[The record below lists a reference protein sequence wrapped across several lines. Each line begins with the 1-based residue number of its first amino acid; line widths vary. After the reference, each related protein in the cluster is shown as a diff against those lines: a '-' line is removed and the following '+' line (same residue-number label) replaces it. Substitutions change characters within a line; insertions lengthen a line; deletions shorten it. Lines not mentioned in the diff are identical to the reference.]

1 MAGSH
6 TLEQAVNQLKNH
18 TRKVQRTEKIP
29 ILKALGRISADT
41 ITAPMDQPPFPRSPL
56 DGYAVRHQDLESAEK
71 DNPAVLQVIG
81 CVYAGD
87 PPQYVAAPGQAV
99 RIMTGAPIPEGADCV
114 VRQEDTAVTGEHTVA
129 VFQSLKEHQNYCFA
143 GEDVA
148 KGQIILKKGEKI
160 TAGMIG
166 LLASQGITQVKVLA
180 KIRIAII
187 STGSELIQPGEEL
200 CAGKIYDS
208 NRFLLTAY
216 AEEKGM
222 EVCASESVPDDAE
235 VISRMLEQY
244 SETADLVICTGGVSV
259 GEKDYME
266 AAGTMAGAQIL
277 FHGVKL
283 KPGSPVLAMKRN
295 ETLVLCL
302 SGNPYAAFATFVLL
316 VLPVVE
322 EMLETQEC
330 LMRRGTGIMNADF
343 LKASPGRRFVR
354 ARQNCGQVDFAG
366 DRHASGM
373 ISSLAGSNCLIDVP
387 AGSEGLRCG
396 DQVNLIV
403 F

>member
-1 MAGSH
+1 MAGNH
-6 TLEQAVNQLKNH
+6 TLEQAVNLLKNH
-18 TRKVQRTEKIP
+18 TRKMQRSEWIP
-29 ILKALGRISADT
+29 ILRALGRISADT
-41 ITAPMDQPPFPRSPL
+41 ITAPVDQPPFPRSPL
-56 DGYAVRHQDLESAEK
+56 DGYAVWHQDLETAEK

-87 PPQYVAAPGQAV
+87 PPQYTVASGQAV
-99 RIMTGAPIPEGADCV
+99 RIMTGAPIPKGADCV
-114 VRQEDTAVTGEHTVA
+114 VRQEDTMATGEHTVA
-129 VFQSLKEHQNYCFA
+129 VFQTLKEYQNYCFT
-143 GEDVA
+143 GEDIA

-166 LLASQGITQVKVLA
+166 LLASQGITQVKVLE
-180 KIRIAII
+180 KIRITII

-200 CAGKIYDS
+200 SAGKIYDS
-208 NRFLLTAY
+208 NRFLLNVY
-216 AEEKGM
+216 AEEKGL
-222 EVCASESVPDDAE
+222 EVCATESISDDAE
-235 VISRMLEQY
+235 AISRLLVKY
-244 SETADLVICTGGVSV
+244 SETADLVVCTGGVSV

-295 ETLVLCL
+295 ETLILCL
-302 SGNPYAAFATFVLL
+302 SGNPYAAFATFALL
-316 VLPVVE
+316 VLPIVE

-330 LMRRGTGIMNADF
+330 LLHRGKGIMKADF
-343 LKASPGRRFVR
+343 CKASPGRRFVR

-366 DRHASGM
+366 DKHASGM
-373 ISSLAGSNCLIDVP
+373 ISSLAGSNCLIDIP

-396 DQVNLIV
+396 DQVNLVV

>member
-6 TLEQAVNQLKNH
+6 TLEQAVNLLKNH
-18 TRKVQRTEKIP
+18 TRNIQRSEWIP
-29 ILKALGRISADT
+29 ILRALGRISAET
-41 ITAPMDQPPFPRSPL
+41 ITAPMNQPPFPRSPL
-56 DGYAVRHQDLESAEK
+56 DGYAVRHQDLETAKK

-87 PPQYVAAPGQAV
+87 SLQYTVAPGQAV

-114 VRQEDTAVTGEHTVA
+114 VRQEDTAVTGEYTVA

-143 GEDVA
+143 GEDVSC
-148 KGQIILKKGEKI
+148 GQIILKKGEKI
-160 TAGMIG
+160 TVGMIG
-166 LLASQGITQVKVLA
+166 LLASQGITQVKVLE

-200 CAGKIYDS
+200 CTGKIYDS

-216 AEEKGM
+216 AEEKGL

-235 VISRMLEQY
+235 TISRMLEQY
-244 SETADLVICTGGVSV
+244 SETADLVVCTGGVSA

-295 ETLVLCL
+295 ETLILCL

-330 LMRRGTGIMNADF
+330 LMHRGKGIMNADF
-343 LKASPGRRFVR
+343 GKASPGRRFVR
-354 ARQNCGQVDFAG
+354 ARQICGQVDFAG

-373 ISSLAGSNCLIDVP
+373 ISSLAGSNCLIDIP
-387 AGSEGLRCG
+387 AGSEGLRCE
-396 DQVNLIV
+396 DKVNLVV